1 MYFKGNKENLPT
13 KENFDLFDINSD
25 GVLTSEELFEIFEK
39 EIQIINHD
47 SAAHLELW
55 TGIRAL
61 MVST

>member
-13 KENFDLFDINSD
+13 KENFDLFDVNSD

-47 SAAHLELW
+47 SAAHLE
-55 TGIRAL
+55 
-61 MVST
+61 